1 MITIQDVGMQ
11 ILSDN
16 PGRFYVFGGSEY
28 GIKEK
33 YISILRDKYGKQVEA
48 ASVKDVIDMLSK
60 KHIIPLQPAVYVIR
74 YDETFASEVSELL
87 ASKIK
92 KLKFIGTVVCLYE
105 NIKHINK
112 IDKHLP
118 DVTVSIDAVSSQF
131 IAKYLRSDFPNL
143 PDRFINIAVQH
154 GDNYNQSRNMCK
166 CMNSV
171 PEESLNGMSDEHIA
185 AFFGCSD
192 VSTEAHVRLGV
203 ASKQFKY
210 LIDTIENYDDDGDRI
225 LYAILQTMI
234 ELDKLLDNSRIDSDI
249 KQYAKYWTREDVY
262 HMFMNT
268 YQELKKRRSS
278 TTCDMQYSL
287 IYLFGLLKFK
297 PIPSP
302 EVMNS

>member
-16 PGRFYVFGGSEY
+16 PGKFYIFGGTEY
-28 GIKEK
+28 GVKEK
-33 YISILRDKYGKQVEA
+33 YISILKDKHGKQVEA
-48 ASVKDVIDMLSK
+48 TSVKDVIDMLSK
-60 KHIIPLQPAVYVIR
+60 KHIIPLEPAVYVIR
-74 YDETFASEVSELL
+74 YDETFVSEVSELL

-92 KLKFIGTVVCLYE
+92 KLKFTGTVVCLYE

-118 DVTVSIDAVSSQF
+118 DVTVSIDAVSPQF

-143 PDRFINIAVQH
+143 ADRFINIAVQH
-154 GDNYNQSRNMCK
+154 GDNYNQSRNMCR

-171 PEESLNGMSDEHIA
+171 SEESLNGMSDDHIA

-192 VSTEAHVRLGV
+192 VSTEAHIRVGV

-210 LIDTIENYDDDGDRI
+210 LIDTIESYDDDGDRI

-234 ELDKLLDNSRIDSDI
+234 ELDKILDNGRVDSDI

-268 YQELKKRRSS
+268 YEELKKRRSS
-278 TTCDMQYSL
+278 TTCDIQYSL

>member
-1 MITIQDVGMQ
+1 MITIQDIGMQ

-16 PGRFYVFGGSEY
+16 PGKFYVFGGTEY

-33 YISILRDKYGKQVEA
+33 YISILIEKYGKQVEST
-48 ASVKDVIDMLSK
+48 SVKDVIDMLSK
-60 KHIIPLQPAVYVIR
+60 KHIIPLEPAVYVIR
-74 YDETFASEVSELL
+74 YDESFVSEVSELL
-87 ASKIK
+87 ASKIQ
-92 KLKFIGTVVCLYE
+92 KLKFTGTIVCLYE

-112 IDKHLP
+112 LDKYLS
-118 DVTVSIDAVSSQF
+118 DVTVSIDAVSPQF
-131 IAKYLRSDFPNL
+131 IAKYLRSDFPKL
-143 PDRFINIAVQH
+143 SERFINIAVKH
-154 GDNYNQSRNMCK
+154 GDNYYQSRNMCK

-171 PEESLNGMSDEHIA
+171 SEESLSSMSDNDIA
-185 AFFGCSD
+185 SFFGCSD
-192 VSTEAHVRLGV
+192 VSTEAHIRLGV

-225 LYAILQTMI
+225 LYAVLQTMI

-262 HMFMNT
+262 HMFMHT

-278 TTCDMQYSL
+278 TTCDIQYSL

-297 PIPSP
+297 PIPSL

>member
-16 PGRFYVFGGSEY
+16 PGKFYVFGGSEY

-33 YISILRDKYGKQVEA
+33 YISILKDKYGKQVEA

-60 KHIIPLQPAVYVIR
+60 KHIIPLEPAVYVIR
-74 YDETFASEVSELL
+74 YDEGFVSELSELL

-92 KLKFIGTVVCLYE
+92 KLKFVGTVVCLYE
-105 NIKHINK
+105 NVKHINK

-118 DVTVSIDAVSSQF
+118 DVTVSIDAVSPQF
-131 IAKYLRSDFPNL
+131 VAKYLRSDFPDL
-143 PDRFINIAVQH
+143 SERFINIAVQH
-154 GDNYNQSRNMCK
+154 GDNYNQSRNMCR

-171 PEESLNGMSDEHIA
+171 SEASLSMMTDEDIA

-192 VSTEAHVRLGV
+192 VSTEAHIRLGV

-234 ELDKLLDNSRIDSDI
+234 ELDKVLDNSRVDSDI
-249 KQYAKYWTREDVY
+249 KQYAKQWTREDVY

-278 TTCDMQYSL
+278 TTCDIQYSL
-287 IYLFGLLKFK
+287 IYLFGLLRFK